1 MARKEY
7 IQKAFTFNGKRYY
20 AYGKTEAEAIRN
32 RELKRIALEQG
43 KVLTEAT
50 MTLAEWSAQCIET
63 YKVNC
68 SEKNK
73 ERFYLYCKRKYPA
86 FNWSISVKSN

>member
-50 MTLAEWSAQCIET
+50 MTLAE
-63 YKVNC
+63 
-68 SEKNK
+68 
-73 ERFYLYCKRKYPA
+73 
-86 FNWSISVKSN
+86 